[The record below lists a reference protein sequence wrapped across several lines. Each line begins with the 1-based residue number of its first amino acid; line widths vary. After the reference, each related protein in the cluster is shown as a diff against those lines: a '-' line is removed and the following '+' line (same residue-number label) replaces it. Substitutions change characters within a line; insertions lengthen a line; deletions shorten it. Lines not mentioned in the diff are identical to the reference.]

1 MSVTTEPVWRGAEYL
16 RPALVAIDSLEP
28 WPDNPRRGDVN
39 EVLRSL
45 KRFGQVRPIL
55 VQGARIVAGHHLVL
69 AALELGWTH
78 IAAGDHDF
86 GGDVDEARA
95 YLLADNRLSELGH
108 TDAALLQVQ
117 LEALRSHEGI
127 GYSAKDRA
135 DLNARLAALRTP
147 DAEPEPIEP
156 PAEPRSKLGE
166 VYELGEHRL
175 LCGDVRDADG
185 LAGLVQG
192 QAVEV
197 LWTDPPYGVSY
208 VGKTKDSLTIE
219 NDGREGLS
227 GLLVAAFRS
236 VDTVLAPSGRFY
248 IAAPPGPQ
256 GTVFRNALEEVGWK
270 LHQVLVWVK
279 DVMVLGHSDYH
290 YAHEDVLY
298 GWKPGPGRAGRGDHE
313 GSRWY
318 GGHDKTT
325 VFQVPRP
332 KRSEEHPTM
341 KPVELIY
348 RQLVNSAARGDVILD
363 PFAGSGSTL
372 LAAHQLGLRCCAVEL
387 DPGYC
392 DVIRGRYAELV
403 GDASLAP

>member
-1 MSVTTEPVWRGAEYL
+1 MSAAEPVWRGADYL
-16 RPALVAIDSLEP
+16 RVALVPIDSLAS
-28 WPDNPRRGDVN
+28 WPDNPRRGDVDQ
-39 EVLRSL
+39 VARSL
-45 KRFGQVRPIL
+45 KRFGQVRPVL
-55 VQGARIVAGHHLVL
+55 VQGSTIVAGHHVVL
-69 AALELGWTH
+69 AALELGWTY
-78 IAAGDHDF
+78 IAVGNHDF

-108 TDAALLQVQ
+108 TDSALLQAQ
-117 LEALRSHEGI
+117 LEALRSYEGV
-127 GYSAKDRA
+127 GYSERDRA
-135 DLNARLAALRTP
+135 ELDARLAALRAP
-147 DAEPEPIEP
+147 EVEPEPIEP
-156 PAEPRSKLGE
+156 PAEPRSVPGEIYQLGP
-166 VYELGEHRL
+166 HRL
-175 LCGDVRDADG
+175 LCGDARDADA
-185 LAGLVQG
+185 LARLVDG
-192 QAVEV
+192 ATAEV

-219 NDGREGLS
+219 NDGREGLG
-227 GLLVAAFRS
+227 GLLVAAFRA

-248 IAAPPGPQ
+248 IAAPSGPQ
-256 GTVFRNALEEVGWK
+256 GTVFRNSLADVGWK

-298 GWKPGPGRAGRGDHE
+298 GWKPGQGRAGRGDHD

-348 RQLVNSAARGDVILD
+348 RQLVNSAKSGDVVLD
-363 PFAGSGSTL
+363 PFAGSGSTI
-372 LAAHQLGLRCCAVEL
+372 LASHQLGLRCCAVEL
-387 DPGYC
+387 DRGYC
-392 DVIRGRYAELV
+392 DVIRQRFADLA